1 MKKKGLFILLFTLL
15 STITM
20 RGNDSG
26 ECFVILIEKAAASGQ
41 RYHFYDNQFT
51 GADVKSTWANGRHML
66 ALKNTKVGWLAIS
79 QAKKSGVSQSYVYD
93 SFKNIKKECEENAKE
108 KQYVSSL
115 AIGDVSTRWFW
126 WAFFNS
132 STDITRQ
139 VVEMVSCKD
148 MEKWMEKQ
156 GQQGLKV
163 TSCVRKFGDCA
174 VVAQDGNDI
183 DQQKICFYKNAEEAL
198 DDIQHKWKEG
208 WRVGIIDVS
217 MMNKY
222 LIIYNTYKNP
232 RDGEQY
238 VAYCDSRESAEKFM
252 QTRTGN
258 GYHITQVGGSYY
270 AGPKDENGNRLS
282 FTEILSGLITTVGN
296 LYTSNQP
303 NNNASVGNSSDD
315 ESDDTSSCRTQED
328 YQKEYD
334 KWANKVEKS
343 SMKWYKN
350 KYVDSQNFK
359 QGQIT
364 AGERKI
370 IRGYQKLM
378 RNVAAAASKKG
389 FTLKRSEMEDFNP

>member
-15 STITM
+15 SSITM
-20 RGNDSG
+20 TGKDSG

-41 RYHFYDNQFT
+41 IYQFYENQFT
-51 GADVKSTWANGRHML
+51 GADVKNAWANGRHML
-66 ALKNTKVGWLAIS
+66 ALKNTKAGWLAIS

-93 SFKNIKKECEENAKE
+93 SFKNIKKQCEEYAKE
-108 KQYVSSL
+108 NNYVSSL
-115 AIGDVSTRWFW
+115 AIGDVSTRWLW
-126 WAFFNS
+126 WAFYNS

-139 VVEMVSCKD
+139 VVDMVSCKD
-148 MEKWMEKQ
+148 MEKWMEEQ

-163 TSCVRKFGDCA
+163 TSCVRKFGECA

-183 DQQKICFYKNAEEAL
+183 DRQKICFYKNAEEAL
-198 DDIQHKWKEG
+198 DDVQHKWEEG

-232 RDGEQY
+232 RDGKQY
-238 VAYCDSRESAEKFM
+238 IAYCDSRESAANFM
-252 QTRTGN
+252 KTRTGN

-282 FTEILSGLITTVGN
+282 FTEIISGLITTAAS

-303 NNNASVGNSSDD
+303 DQNASVGNSSDD
-315 ESDDTSSCRTQED
+315 ESDATSSCRTQED
-328 YQKEYD
+328 YQREYD
-334 KWANKVEKS
+334 KWAKKVDKS
-343 SMKWYKN
+343 AMKWYKN
-350 KYVDSQNFK
+350 AKIDSQNSK

-378 RNVAAAASKKG
+378 RNVANAAAKKG
-389 FTLKRSEMEDFNP
+389 FSLERSKLEDFNP